1 MRKLA
6 ILLLIILLL
15 ETYSQETEDAAYLNM
30 RRTACLVLSRYHS
43 NTHKESIEATV
54 QALPPADQNKY
65 INKLYATAVLKCEEA
80 ITQSEVQEVDISS
93 FSSTL
98 KTPTS
103 TPQDS
108 STLSKES
115 TTPPLPATF
124 RSTRSKKPW
133 SSSSRS
139 STRRCR
145 SRRKSERPRRK
156 RPASTRSMR

>member
-6 ILLLIILLL
+6 ILLLLVLLL

-43 NTHKESIEATV
+43 NTQKESIEATV
-54 QALPPADQNKY
+54 QSLPPADQNKY
-65 INKLYATAVLKCEEA
+65 INKLYATAVLKCEET
-80 ITQSEVQEVDISS
+80 ITQSEVQEVRPHP

-98 KTPTS
+98 RTPTS
-103 TPQDS
+103 IPLDS
-108 STLSKES
+108 STRLKEL
-115 TTPPLPATF
+115 TTPPSPATSP
-124 RSTRSKKPW
+124 STRSRMLS

-145 SRRKSERPRRK
+145 SKRRSARPRRK
-156 RPASTRSMR
+156 RQELRRSMR